1 MKKIHT
7 NWKAANARLIKA
19 CILACLFL
27 TIPTSY
33 AQTSEKKITLTCDK
47 VPFEK
52 ALQRLAQQAGVFFAY
67 SLNFADAN
75 RLVSFSVKNEPMNT
89 ALIRICGQMGF
100 EYKQQGKHFILRKKV
115 VLPKTPVKKAN
126 VVAKASPKI
135 AQPTVPSVKKDST
148 PVVAA
153 APVKETARDPQM
165 DSVAIAMD
173 SLLASVDTAT
183 AQADTDTLLVF
194 DLDKSAPKVDTLAD
208 SVLVFLFKKSA
219 RSRKI
224 VTPSRTYTYHPHPL
238 PRIRTGADLERFL
251 FGRRNDSEAD
261 TTQSDTLQP
270 EANNNRQAS
279 AANRYQTRRAS
290 GRSSRTYSQWPNG
303 SGFMVRPGIYFN
315 EVTYLGAELQLGTPL
330 VFGIVNLGL
339 TNNSITRIGYG
350 AGFSLPVAPRWSVG
364 AEFTTA
370 KVRRSFE
377 YEQPDPAPEFDVQLS
392 SWHHRIQMVARW
404 QVSARFQLALSP
416 TFNWLNTRYTI
427 DNGPLPFAI
436 DRPFP
441 VPYKAYQKL
450 FYFAATSRTI
460 APAYAGYGRNNDQ
473 QPFYIPSD
481 EYLDFRTQAYFR
493 NTKMWIGGQVGI
505 YYTFG
510 VSSRR

>member
-1 MKKIHT
+1 MKVKKIHT
-7 NWKAANARLIKA
+7 NWKAANARLTKA

-27 TIPTSY
+27 TILTSY

-75 RLVSFSVKNEPMNT
+75 RPVSFSVKNESMNT

-115 VLPKTPVKKAN
+115 ALPKTPVKKAT

-165 DSVAIAMD
+165 DSVTIAMD
-173 SLLASVDTAT
+173 SLLASADTI
-183 AQADTDTLLVF
+183 QADTDTLLVF
-194 DLDKSAPKVDTLAD
+194 DLDKPAPKVDTLAD

-238 PRIRTGADLERFL
+238 PSIRTGADLERFL
-251 FGRRNDSEAD
+251 FGRRNDSEPD

-270 EANNNRQAS
+270 ETNNNRQAS
-279 AANRYQTRRAS
+279 DAKSYQTRRAS
-290 GRSSRTYSQWPNG
+290 GRSSRAYSQWQSNG

-350 AGFSLPVAPRWSVG
+350 AGFSLPVASRWSVG

-377 YEQPDPAPEFDVQLS
+377 YADLALLPEEFDVQLS
-392 SWHHRIQMVARW
+392 SWHHRIQAVLCW
-404 QVSARFQLALSP
+404 QVYPRLQLALSP
-416 TFNWLNTRYTI
+416 TFNWLNTRYTA
-427 DNGPLPFAI
+427 NGYKQGIEMLDATH
-436 DRPFP
+436 P
-441 VPYKAYQKL
+441 VSIRYL
-450 FYFAATSRTI
+450 SF
-460 APAYAGYGRNNDQ
+460 
-473 QPFYIPSD
+473 
-481 EYLDFRTQAYFR
+481 LDFLRTQNTIRPPYAFSDFNSDLDYVKEGFGKFRVENFR

-510 VSSRR
+510 GSFRR